1 MNIIWRW
8 SSPACA
14 ISAIDGILHH
24 LSTRP
29 GVTVIGFPVQAS
41 RESRLFSSFILDQFL
56 RMHVGIVRPSNCMAH
71 S

>member
-29 GVTVIGFPVQAS
+29 GVTVIVFPIQAS
-41 RESRLFSSFILDQFL
+41 RESRLFSSFILGQSL
-56 RMHVGIVRPSNCMAH
+56 RMLVGIVRRPNSMAH
-71 S
+71 T